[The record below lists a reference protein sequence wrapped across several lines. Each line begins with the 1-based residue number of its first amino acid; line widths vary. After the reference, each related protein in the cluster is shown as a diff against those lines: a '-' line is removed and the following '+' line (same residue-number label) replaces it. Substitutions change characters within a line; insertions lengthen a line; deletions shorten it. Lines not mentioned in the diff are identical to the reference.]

1 MSSSIDPVAR
11 NIAILTTTL
20 TTLMV
25 LEYLWFLSDEVRLIW
40 PRFWKTTEAKI
51 YVVTRYAG
59 LAGQSFN
66 IWFAFRMLSGVSNS
80 PSACRVWY
88 SYQTGTIECLLL
100 SVELLLMMRVYK
112 MYKKDKSICAL
123 LFVFGGAQFTAMA
136 VNAPSIVNG
145 NHYSPTCV
153 IISPH
158 QNRIYVGVSIIATF
172 VFVLVAMLW
181 RYFGSAPEW
190 SAEVPR
196 AWLKLVVRDGSC
208 TVIAIIVIFI
218 FMFLCTTRVI
228 DTQMSGNLVFYVLLS
243 CLWFAAGRIV
253 LHQERFRK
261 LQESKKGSANDPS
274 RWTITIEVDL
284 DDMIPFDAPDIYPE
298 SPSDLKVEST
308 QVSTFDS
315 VSDLGTRDITDEH
328 HCELEEDN
336 ASLSSRAPTFMIMER
351 AISDEG
357 SGSRK

>member
-11 NIAILTTTL
+11 NIAILTSTHQRQL

-25 LEYLWFLSDEVRLIW
+25 LEYPYRQIW
-40 PRFWKTTEAKI
+40 PPSEAKI

-100 SVELLLMMRVYK
+100 SVELLLMMRGSSFSCTK
-112 MYKKDKSICAL
+112 CTKKTNLSVSL
-123 LFVFGGAQFTAMA
+123 LLVFGGAQFTAMA
-136 VNAPSIVNG
+136 VNAPSIVTG

-158 QNRIYVGVSIIATF
+158 QSRIYVGVSIIATF

-181 RYFGSAPEW
+181 RYFGSTPEW

-196 AWLKLVVRDGSC
+196 AWLKLVVL
-208 TVIAIIVIFI
+208 IFI
-218 FMFLCTTRVI
+218 FMFLCTTHVI

-308 QVSTFDS
+308 EVSTFDS
-315 VSDLGTRDITDEH
+315 VSDVGTRDITDEH
-328 HCELEEDN
+328 HCELEEDH